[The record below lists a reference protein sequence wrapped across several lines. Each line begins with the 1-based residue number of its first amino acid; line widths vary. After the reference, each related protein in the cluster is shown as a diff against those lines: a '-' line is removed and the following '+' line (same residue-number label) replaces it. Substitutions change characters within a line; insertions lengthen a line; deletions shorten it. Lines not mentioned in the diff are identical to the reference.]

1 MTEIEKKKT
10 KKQDKISNED
20 IKPNDAW
27 ASKLLSVFSKTWTAY
42 NKIIIWSRFLNVNI
56 NLISKVQEI

>member
-1 MTEIEKKKT
+1 MTEIEKKKK

-20 IKPNDAW
+20 IKPNDGW
-27 ASKLLSVFSKTWTAY
+27 ASKLLSVFSKTWTAHK
-42 NKIIIWSRFLNVNI
+42 KIIIWSRFLNVNI